1 MLQFAGFE
9 VLAPQIAYGPV
20 RMEQG
25 QRAEPLAAYA
35 ERLKN
40 IASQTLFDVG
50 IYCER
55 GQIRIS
61 LPSHRLRFAEVA
73 GVNEAAGL
81 QVRAG

>member
-1 MLQFAGFE
+1 MLQFVGFE

-25 QRAEPLAAYA
+25 QRAEPLASYA

-40 IASQTLFDVG
+40 IASQTPFDVG
-50 IYCER
+50 IYCGR

-61 LPSHRLRFAEVA
+61 LPSHRLRFAEIA
-73 GVNEAAGL
+73 GVIEAARL